1 MVIAASWII
10 PRVRRLERPLGYA
23 WTRGMRRI
31 LGMRVRLEGSL
42 PPHPYFIVMNHM
54 TWLDYF
60 GMISYVDA
68 RPVAEDPLRTLPL
81 VGILF
86 RSINPIFVRRVR
98 QDTSRVM
105 HQMTEALRRGES
117 LVLAPET
124 PETTGPLG
132 KSVRMFRAGLLQSA
146 IDAGRA
152 VHYMSLTYTTPADC
166 PPPSEVLM
174 FGPNPLYR
182 PEGEI
187 PKAELEA
194 FGGRHSFLGHALG
207 VLALPSHE
215 LTIRFGQHPIQ
226 ATDRITLANSLHEA
240 VERIF
245 QPIE

>member
-1 MVIAASWII
+1 M
-10 PRVRRLERPLGYA
+10 GYA
-23 WTRGMRRI
+23 WTRGMRRL
-31 LGMRVRLEGSL
+31 LGMRVRLEGTL

-60 GMISYVDA
+60 GMVSYVDA

-86 RSINPIFVRRVR
+86 RSIRPIFVRRVR
-98 QDTSRVM
+98 EDTARVM
-105 HQMTEALRRGES
+105 RLMTEALRQGES

-132 KSVRMFRAGLLQSA
+132 KSVRQFRAGLLQSA

-152 VHYMSLTYTTPADC
+152 VHYMSLTYTTPPDC
-166 PPPSEVLM
+166 PPPSEALM
-174 FGPNPLYR
+174 FGPNPLYQ
-182 PEGEI
+182 PGGAI
-187 PKAELEA
+187 PAAELEA
-194 FGGRHSFLGHALG
+194 FGGRHSFLGHVLG
-207 VLALPSHE
+207 VLALPRHE
-215 LTIRFGQHPIQ
+215 LVIRFGPHPIQ
-226 ATDRITLANSLHEA
+226 ATDRFTLANSLRDA